1 MCRLEERVLWWIYY
15 DGTKV
20 ELILTVGVTLLS
32 NVESPN
38 LQIQN
43 SSSRPKLPTASMK
56 TSRLQDVLGS

>member
-32 NVESPN
+32 NVVLEFAN
-38 LQIQN
+38 LEFFLTTETSN
-43 SSSRPKLPTASMK
+43 SLYEDFKN
-56 TSRLQDVLGS
+56 QDVLGS